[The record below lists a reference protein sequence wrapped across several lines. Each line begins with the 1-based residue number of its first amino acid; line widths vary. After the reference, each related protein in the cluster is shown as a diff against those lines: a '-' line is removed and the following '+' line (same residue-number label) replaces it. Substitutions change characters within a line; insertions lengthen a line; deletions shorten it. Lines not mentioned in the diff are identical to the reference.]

1 MTSSIIWT
9 DSLNND
15 DSPSLENLAAVESG
29 VIGSDTFVFAAGGK
43 GITVLLLDPATGD
56 LTAVEDIVDGGTDA
70 AGSPVQNIDNIEDLT
85 VIQTGGKTFVLS
97 AALEGAI
104 TVFEVSG
111 TGELT
116 KVAEDTDSDGSDSNL
131 LANASAIDHLTVDG
145 TTYVYAAGDEDA
157 VVVYEIDP
165 TTGGLTHR
173 PDLDVSDDNSTA
185 GSSLDI
191 SKLGNISSMA
201 STAVDGKSYL
211 AVAADGDKSI
221 TLFEVAND
229 GSLTSLDVETDGDTG
244 AGSAIQNEIDGL
256 NDVEFA
262 QINGK
267 TFLVTAEAA
276 DNGHIQ
282 VFLLNSATGTL
293 TNVFSIDD
301 GALDA
306 SGAVVENIRR
316 IENISIYEN
325 GGSTF
330 VFAASKSDD
339 SASVF
344 RLDDSGGLTLDHQF
358 LDDGNTAYKDSF
370 AGAAIQADDGS
381 IHYLQGGSEGISAS
395 SFTPCFATGTR
406 ILTPDGPVAVEE
418 LVAGDRV
425 CTLDSGSQPVA
436 WTFSRQ
442 LEFPEAGESMIPIV
456 IPSNAFGSGIPSSDL
471 ILSPQ
476 HAICLSLPCM
486 GQTLVR
492 AKALVGR
499 LGVRQKRGCVQV
511 TYHTVMLSKH
521 EIIFAENTLVESFYP
536 GPEALKAIGARGL
549 KSLQKVFGQN
559 SNKTILRMYGD
570 RARPAISVGSA
581 MAAIAPVN
589 KTGLIQMARS
599 FRD

>member
-9 DSLNND
+9 DSLNKD
-15 DSPSLENLAAVESG
+15 DSPSLENLAAIESG

-43 GITVLLLDPATGD
+43 GITVLLLDPATGN

-267 TFLVTAEAA
+267 TFLVTAEAP

>member
-1 MTSSIIWT
+1 MTSSITWT
-9 DSLNND
+9 DSLNKD
-15 DSPSLENLAAVESG
+15 DSPSLENLAAIESG

-43 GITVLLLDPATGD
+43 GITVLLLDPATGN

-267 TFLVTAEAA
+267 TFLVTAEAP